1 MGNILG
7 YDNTHNNFIMNVFST
22 HKNLIINVS
31 RILFPMTSLL
41 QIITYLSLMHYMI
54 NTQLLLVIVFI
65 FPLLPLMIH
74 SKSLLLTSPYP
85 LFIPSSYFPSAYIC
99 LLNTI
104 LKRMFH
110 TKLITNGGS
119 ILCFLGWNPPKIFS
133 LECKF
138 STKNMYL

>member
-1 MGNILG
+1 MKNILG
-7 YDNTHNNFIMNVFST
+7 YNNTKNKLIMIVY
-22 HKNLIINVS
+22 
-31 RILFPMTSLL
+31 RILSPLKSVL
-41 QIITYLSLMHYMI
+41 QIITYLSLMHYTI
-54 NTQLLLVIVFI
+54 NIQLLLVIVFI

-104 LKRMFH
+104 LKDRFH

-138 STKNMYL
+138 SAKNMYL